1 MRPAI
6 TACTPPYRPYSSEP
20 KMPTM
25 RNAVSIA
32 RVPVRRIE
40 VAKARSLASEN
51 LRVSAPS
58 CVKLCTTGTAFS
70 TSPAIALESAMR
82 SWLARDSRRTRPP
95 ISIAG
100 ATTSTMMPTTVSISR
115 GLVAI
120 SIAMP
125 PTNSTALRSPI
136 ETLDPTA
143 LWITVVSVVRRDS
156 TSPVFSV
163 SKNCGLCVSTCA

>member
-1 MRPAI
+1 
-6 TACTPPYRPYSSEP
+6 
-20 KMPTM
+20 
-25 RNAVSIA
+25 
-32 RVPVRRIE
+32 
-40 VAKARSLASEN
+40 
-51 LRVSAPS
+51 
-58 CVKLCTTGTAFS
+58 
-70 TSPAIALESAMR
+70 MR

-115 GLVAI
+115 GLVAT

-125 PTNSTALRSPI
+125 PMNSTALRRPI
-136 ETLDPTA
+136 EMLEPTA
-143 LWITVVSVVRRDS
+143 LWITVVSVVSRDS